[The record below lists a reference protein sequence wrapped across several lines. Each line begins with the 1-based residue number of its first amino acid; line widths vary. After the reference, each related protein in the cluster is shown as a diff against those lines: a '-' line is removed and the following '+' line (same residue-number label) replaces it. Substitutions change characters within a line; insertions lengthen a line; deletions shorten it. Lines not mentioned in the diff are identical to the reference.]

1 MPISVVLA
9 EDNVLL
15 RDGLQRLIA
24 SIADL
29 ELAGACG
36 SLDELLALVERTSP
50 DVVVTDIRMPPTAT
64 DEGIKAAGAIRVR
77 AIPHIGVVVL
87 SQFASPEYALA
98 LLSEGS
104 ERRAYLLKDRV
115 ADVDDLVDA
124 IREVHAGGAVIDPK
138 VVEQLVGASSRR
150 PKVAARPPHPARDRD
165 PGGDGPRASR
175 TPRSPPR
182 SSLSERAVE
191 KHINSIFSKL
201 HLTEERDVN
210 RRVTAVL
217 LYLGGAGIAGHTA
230 RRRVP
235 HGSRPAVEVAP

>member
-1 MPISVVLA
+1 
-9 EDNVLL
+9 VLL

-24 SIADL
+24 SIADF

-50 DVVVTDIRMPPTAT
+50 DVVVTDIRMPPTST
-64 DEGIKAAGAIRVR
+64 DEGIKAAASIRR
-77 AIPHIGVVVL
+77 SHPKTGVVVL

-115 ADVDDLVDA
+115 ADVDDLVEA
-124 IREVHAGGAVIDPK
+124 IRAVHAGGAVIDPK
-138 VVEQLVGASSRR
+138 VVEQLVSASGRR
-150 PKVAARPPHPARDRD
+150 
-165 PGGDGPRASR
+165 
-175 TPRSPPR
+175 PRSPLDHLTPR
-182 SSLSERAVE
+182 ETEILSEMARGKSNASIAATLIVSERAVE

-217 LYLGGAGIAGHTA
+217 LYLGGRDAGTGGDDRTDVGVPA
-230 RRRVP
+230 RFTP
-235 HGSRPAVEVAP
+235 GT

>member
-1 MPISVVLA
+1 VPISVVLA

-24 SIADL
+24 SIPDL

-50 DVVVTDIRMPPTAT
+50 DVVVTDIRMPPTST
-64 DEGIKAAGAIRVR
+64 DEGIKAAASIRHSH
-77 AIPHIGVVVL
+77 PGTGVVVL

-98 LLSEGS
+98 LLAEGS

-115 ADVDDLVDA
+115 ADVDDLVEA
-124 IREVHAGGAVIDPK
+124 IRAVHDGGAVIDPK

-150 PKVAARPPHPARDRD
+150 PRSPLDHL
-165 PGGDGPRASR
+165 
-175 TPRSPPR
+175 TPRETEILSEMAR
-182 SSLSERAVE
+182 GKSNASIAATLIVSERAVE

-217 LYLGGAGIAGHTA
+217 LYLGGRGDGRGEDDRTKAGVPA
-230 RRRVP
+230 RFTP
-235 HGSRPAVEVAP
+235 GS